1 MCAMVKS
8 FRPEIGCQ
16 EAHILALPPEDGLFR
31 TQVDSLFQDYQETL
45 NANQLT
51 FENGLWA
58 TFYMSDA
65 NNNEETLRQ
74 SELFQKL
81 QSCKVAVSVI
91 QMPPGSKKIALHAY
105 HVSGNQRVHKQE
117 IQVEGMKAPCKA
129 VAVSTGGSN
138 HIFLKNAIPKKRG
151 CINDQAEQAFRN
163 IVKFCTDNGFTF
175 DDVIR
180 TWIYVSDID
189 SNYAGMNAARNIIF
203 DSQGVTPG
211 QRFPASTGIQ
221 GRSGE
226 ANDLILLDAVIL
238 ADIKDGQVK
247 PIKALSHLNDTS
259 DYAVRFERGVEVTY
273 GDRTH
278 YYISGTA
285 SISNKGEILFP
296 CDVARQTD
304 RVLENIDALLKSSGS
319 RFEEMAYLIV
329 YIRDMSDFSVVEQRL
344 SEKLVKVPYIILHAS
359 VCRPGW
365 LVEMEGI
372 AISSKCGAGFPRF

>member
-1 MCAMVKS
+1 
-8 FRPEIGCQ
+8 
-16 EAHILALPPEDGLFR
+16 
-31 TQVDSLFQDYQETL
+31 
-45 NANQLT
+45 
-51 FENGLWA
+51 
-58 TFYMSDA
+58 
-65 NNNEETLRQ
+65 
-74 SELFQKL
+74 
-81 QSCKVAVSVI
+81 
-91 QMPPGSKKIALHAY
+91 
-105 HVSGNQRVHKQE
+105 
-117 IQVEGMKAPCKA
+117 
-129 VAVSTGGSN
+129 
-138 HIFLKNAIPKKRG
+138 
-151 CINDQAEQAFRN
+151 
-163 IVKFCTDNGFTF
+163 
-175 DDVIR
+175 
-180 TWIYVSDID
+180 
-189 SNYAGMNAARNIIF
+189 
-203 DSQGVTPG
+203 
-211 QRFPASTGIQ
+211 
-221 GRSGE
+221 
-226 ANDLILLDAVIL
+226 
-238 ADIKDGQVK
+238 
-247 PIKALSHLNDTS
+247 IKALSHLNDTS